1 MNQKPRELTHSTK
14 VEIKDYN
21 GIVLNDKPVKAENI
35 IVTVSI
41 KYEGKY
47 GEEEWGFHECTM
59 NNWFGMDDALTGI
72 EIEYDGELNK

>member
-1 MNQKPRELTHSTK
+1 MKHKPF
-14 VEIKDYN
+14 KDHN
-21 GIVLNDKPVKAENI
+21 GIEIPRKQKGSKV
-35 IVTVSI
+35 IVTISI